1 MLFRGAVCLLFL
13 LVGRLC
19 VAQVVSVRVINGA
32 NGRPLQKLHVSVQL
46 FYEKGE
52 KTPTNYNAELSPK
65 TGANGPHVMRLEL
78 ETDANGAAH
87 FTISE
92 PAPSRLLAEV
102 QLTYLHWHCRCVTVA
117 ATADLVQKG
126 IVEGADPAGSKS
138 SATRVKVSPG
148 EILFFAR
155 RVPFYEQLLRYVLG
169 PLERE

>member
-19 VAQVVSVRVINGA
+19 VAQVLTVRVINGA

-65 TGANGPHVMRLEL
+65 T
-78 ETDANGAAH
+78 DANGAAH
-87 FTISE
+87 FTIPE